1 MKVSLKNLTYML
13 MGIIFSLY
21 PRGEAA
27 AWTPSKPVEF
37 WVTFGQNAHADIWA
51 REVSRLVEKYQLSP
65 VPFEVVNIPKGV
77 GVEAFPKFAARAGD
91 DHTIMLILPNVFT
104 VPLFKDVPFD
114 ITQMTPVAGMG
125 EEPLALW
132 VKSANEEVANIDD
145 LVRQARAKGKDF
157 VFAGPPLG
165 TPRALLCEMVIELYG
180 LNATYTGIPK
190 IGSTAKYLAENDI
203 DAAIHNPAEQSKIDA
218 PDAIKPI
225 AMLSKRRIPAFV
237 ELPTLNENGMPIIYV
252 PSRTVIGPPGMS
264 EEARGFYEN
273 VIRQVF
279 ETPEWQTLR
288 EEKGHVGEYLAS
300 EALGEYLIERMAK
313 HERWKATIEEL
324 RRVPVLEPT
333 DVVTPDNQAQ

>member
-1 MKVSLKNLTYML
+1 MKVAFRNLFCL
-13 MGIIFSLY
+13 LVGIQFCFAPSS
-21 PRGEAA
+21 EAN
-27 AWTPSKPVEF
+27 AWTPTKPVEF

-51 REVSRLVEKYQLSP
+51 REVSRLVDKYQLSP
-65 VPFEVVNIPKGV
+65 VPFEVVNVPKGV

-114 ITQMTPVAGMG
+114 VSQMTSIAGMG

-132 VKSANEEVANIDD
+132 VKSSNEEVNTIAD
-145 LVRQARAKGKDF
+145 LVAQARAKGKDF

-180 LNATYTGIPK
+180 LKATYRGIPK

-203 DAAIHNPAEQSKIDA
+203 DAAIHNPAEQGKIDN

-225 AMLSKRRIPAFV
+225 AILSERRIPAYV
-237 ELPTLNENGMPIIYV
+237 QLPTLNENGMPIIYV

-264 EEARGFYEN
+264 DDARTFYEN

-279 ETPEWQTLR
+279 ETPEWQALR
-288 EEKGHVGEYLAS
+288 EEKGHIGEYLDSANLS
-300 EALGEYLIERMAK
+300 QYLIERMAK
-313 HERWKATIEEL
+313 HERWKVTIEEL
-324 RRVPVLEPT
+324 RREPVVEPT
-333 DVVTPDNQAQ
+333 DVVTPDSPPQ